1 MEEPTVDD
9 VPFTDLTVQ
18 AALGQFARLFTTATT
33 TLENI
38 IMSQSAEFQRLAEE
52 VRTELADNAALKQL
66 VEDLKASTQAAI
78 DAKDAAI
85 AGQESAVERL
95 NDALAEASRLADEL
109 AANNAVTGEQPSE
122 EPEPTDPA
130 EEPETPTDPEPE
142 PTDPTEEPTPIDPEP
157 TDPTE
162 EPAPEPTPT
171 EPPVVEPTDS
181 TEPTPAPQQ
190 PTFPF

>member
-122 EPEPTDPA
+122 E
-130 EEPETPTDPEPE
+130 EPETPTDPEPE
-142 PTDPTEEPTPIDPEP
+142 PTDPTEEPEP

-162 EPAPEPTPT
+162 EPAPTEPTPT